1 MDSEQHHYEL
11 RSRSR
16 SRSHTPMIFNQLMT
30 GSESSEHHYD
40 LRRRESRERSHTPGE
55 VTSSRRSG
63 SRSLPGSNLKS
74 RDKSMEKISETHD
87 EVQAERVLEKENSVP
102 PSTIKKVE
110 RRSERQR
117 VKRQLL
123 TNGQGEARERQS
135 PDKNDEKRKSMTPKR
150 TITSDYSSEEGE
162 REELPN
168 RSASAYEIYKQAGD
182 YWNVF
187 PKTDYTY
194 SQASQCRYE
203 IAPGILAMPN
213 MSRPS
218 IHSDGSSTGSTLSL
232 SQQTISQTSSG
243 TRQRHSHSLDG
254 EINESIEQNRLNE
267 ENARLFAATM
277 NSDMASAAG
286 YKQVHVEQFT
296 RRRVFYEESG
306 SGRKFNRLL
315 SQVDS
320 DGEFDDDIRT
330 KYAIRGERRRVRK
343 WYESIKSFIALFFL
357 SAVELVRVK
366 IFRRETTFNTSQGY
380 YQCGESKWRKL
391 WYQIDH
397 YLQYLYLWL
406 IRILYL
412 DTWILSRFSRIRER
426 IVARPSR
433 LLWLIILPP
442 ILFAGFWLLPYAQ
455 SLKFPQF
462 SINVPEEVA
471 KTPFVPV
478 ESNERLFNEEIRN
491 TIALLIDRVEKLEG
505 AGHGQGRQLKNI
517 TDTIEIL
524 REGEKSVWSL
534 YDEKLSN
541 VERKI
546 IDNKPDGTTENE
558 IKNIK
563 LEFENL
569 RQLYAQQ
576 KTCCDKPTQS
586 ITNNEIEKRVEEIV
600 ISYFDTEVFKSEII
614 KIVEETIKMRT
625 LAETESQVMDESS
638 TVDYP
643 QSQSIS
649 VSDDYIRSIVK
660 EILKIY
666 DADKTG
672 RVDYALE
679 SAGGQIISIRC
690 TQRHNVNTRAYKV
703 LGFTLY
709 YESGDP
715 RTVIQGHPLQPGVCW
730 AFQDFPGYL
739 LIKVRA
745 PIRVSGF
752 TLEHA
757 PRSILP
763 NNEMKS
769 APRRFN
775 VWGLKEE
782 NDPAPISFG
791 EYEFLDNDD
800 SLQYFPVHN
809 HDINDAY
816 EYIELK
822 IHSNHGQLEYT
833 CLYRFRIH
841 GIPV

>member
-30 GSESSEHHYD
+30 ESESTEHHYD
-40 LRRRESRERSHTPGE
+40 LRSRESRERSHTPGE

-63 SRSLPGSNLKS
+63 SRSLPASS
-74 RDKSMEKISETHD
+74 VEPHDKSMDIIIENREEVETERIMEKD
-87 EVQAERVLEKENSVP
+87 NSAP
-102 PSTIKKVE
+102 QTIKKVE

-135 PDKNDEKRKSMTPKR
+135 LDKSDEKHKSETPKR

-162 REELPN
+162 REDPPN

-194 SQASQCRYE
+194 SPASQCRYE
-203 IAPGILAMPN
+203 IAPGVLAMPN

-218 IHSDGSSTGSTLSL
+218 IHSDGSSAGSTLSL
-232 SQQTISQTSSG
+232 NQQIASQTSFS
-243 TRQRHSHSLDG
+243 TREGNSDSLDG

-277 NSDMASAAG
+277 NSDISSAAG
-286 YKQVHVEQFT
+286 YKQVHVEQFM
-296 RRRVFYEESG
+296 RRRIFYEES
-306 SGRKFNRLL
+306 RNRRTFDSLAH
-315 SQVDS
+315 VDS
-320 DGEFDDDIRT
+320 DSELDDAVKT
-330 KYAIRGERRRVRK
+330 KCLSRGERGRVRK
-343 WYESIKSFIALFFL
+343 WYEGVKSLVAVLFFSIVNVVTL
-357 SAVELVRVK
+357 K
-366 IFRRETTFNTSQGY
+366 ILRRETCFNTSQGY
-380 YQCGESKWRKL
+380 YQFGESKWRRI
-391 WYQIDH
+391 WSQIDY

-406 IRILYL
+406 IRVLYL
-412 DTWILSRFSRIRER
+412 DTWILSRFSRIRKY
-426 IVARPSR
+426 ILARPSQ
-433 LLWLIILPP
+433 LLWLILLPP
-442 ILFAGFWLLPYAQ
+442 LLFAGFWLLPYAK
-455 SLKFPQF
+455 SFTFPGF
-462 SINVPEEVA
+462 RPDVTDEMDKV
-471 KTPFVPV
+471 KM
-478 ESNERLFNEEIRN
+478 ESNEMVMDEEFRRS
-491 TIALLIDRVEKLEG
+491 IALLINRVEKLES
-505 AGHGQGRQLKNI
+505 ARLDQGEQLTNI
-517 TDTIEIL
+517 TESIQGLKGE
-524 REGEKSVWSL
+524 EKSVWAL
-534 YDEKLSN
+534 YDEKLTN
-541 VERKI
+541 LEQKI
-546 IDNKPDGTTENE
+546 TDSKPDERAQNE
-558 IKNIK
+558 ISRIK
-563 LEFENL
+563 LEFKNL
-569 RQLYAQQ
+569 QELYAQQ
-576 KTCCDKPTQS
+576 KTCCDKPTIS
-586 ITNNEIEKRVEEIV
+586 ITNNDIERRVEEV
-600 ISYFDTEVFKSEII
+600 VTSYFGTGAFKFEITRIVEEII
-614 KIVEETIKMRT
+614 KANT
-625 LAETESQVMDESS
+625 LAQTEAQVMEKSS
-638 TVDYP
+638 TVNCP
-643 QSQSIS
+643 QPAERIP
-649 VSDDYIRSIVK
+649 VTDDHIRSIVK

-666 DADKTG
+666 DADRTG

-715 RTVIQGHPLQPGVCW
+715 RTVIQGRPLQPGVCW

-745 PIRVSGF
+745 PIKVTGF

-769 APRRFN
+769 APRKFN

-782 NDPAPISFG
+782 NDATPMLFG
-791 EYEFLDNDD
+791 EYEFVDSDD
-800 SLQYFPVHN
+800 SLQYFPVQN
-809 HDINDAY
+809 NDIKDAY
-816 EYIELK
+816 EYIELR

-841 GIPV
+841 GVPV

>member
-1 MDSEQHHYEL
+1 
-11 RSRSR
+11 
-16 SRSHTPMIFNQLMT
+16 
-30 GSESSEHHYD
+30 
-40 LRRRESRERSHTPGE
+40 
-55 VTSSRRSG
+55 
-63 SRSLPGSNLKS
+63 
-74 RDKSMEKISETHD
+74 
-87 EVQAERVLEKENSVP
+87 
-102 PSTIKKVE
+102 
-110 RRSERQR
+110 
-117 VKRQLL
+117 
-123 TNGQGEARERQS
+123 
-135 PDKNDEKRKSMTPKR
+135 MTPKR

-380 YQCGESKWRKL
+380 YQCGVSESKWRKL

-442 ILFAGFWLLPYAQ
+442 ILFAGE
-455 SLKFPQF
+455 SLKLH
-462 SINVPEEVA
+462 S
-471 KTPFVPV
+471 
-478 ESNERLFNEEIRN
+478 SY
-491 TIALLIDRVEKLEG
+491 
-505 AGHGQGRQLKNI
+505 
-517 TDTIEIL
+517 
-524 REGEKSVWSL
+524 GE
-534 YDEKLSN
+534 
-541 VERKI
+541 
-546 IDNKPDGTTENE
+546 
-558 IKNIK
+558 
-563 LEFENL
+563 
-569 RQLYAQQ
+569 
-576 KTCCDKPTQS
+576 
-586 ITNNEIEKRVEEIV
+586 
-600 ISYFDTEVFKSEII
+600 
-614 KIVEETIKMRT
+614 
-625 LAETESQVMDESS
+625 
-638 TVDYP
+638 
-643 QSQSIS
+643 
-649 VSDDYIRSIVK
+649 
-660 EILKIY
+660 
-666 DADKTG
+666 
-672 RVDYALE
+672 
-679 SAGGQIISIRC
+679 
-690 TQRHNVNTRAYKV
+690 
-703 LGFTLY
+703 
-709 YESGDP
+709 
-715 RTVIQGHPLQPGVCW
+715 
-730 AFQDFPGYL
+730 
-739 LIKVRA
+739 
-745 PIRVSGF
+745 
-752 TLEHA
+752 
-757 PRSILP
+757 
-763 NNEMKS
+763 
-769 APRRFN
+769 
-775 VWGLKEE
+775 
-782 NDPAPISFG
+782 
-791 EYEFLDNDD
+791 
-800 SLQYFPVHN
+800 
-809 HDINDAY
+809 
-816 EYIELK
+816 
-822 IHSNHGQLEYT
+822 
-833 CLYRFRIH
+833 
-841 GIPV
+841 

>member
-30 GSESSEHHYD
+30 ESESAEHHYD
-40 LRRRESRERSHTPGE
+40 LRSRESRERSHTPGE

-63 SRSLPGSNLKS
+63 SRSLPGSSVKT
-74 RDKSMEKISETHD
+74 RDKSMETITENRE
-87 EVQAERVLEKENSVP
+87 EVQAERVMEKDSSAP
-102 PSTIKKVE
+102 PTIKKIE

-135 PDKNDEKRKSMTPKR
+135 IDKSDQNRKSVTPKR

-162 REELPN
+162 REDPPS
-168 RSASAYEIYKQAGD
+168 RSTSAYEIYKQAGD

-194 SQASQCRYE
+194 SPASQCRYE
-203 IAPGILAMPN
+203 IAPGVLAMPN

-218 IHSDGSSTGSTLSL
+218 IHSDGSSAGSTLSL
-232 SQQTISQTSSG
+232 NQQTTSQTSFS
-243 TRQRHSHSLDG
+243 TREGNSDSLDA

-277 NSDMASAAG
+277 KSDMSSAAG

-306 SGRKFNRLL
+306 NRRRFDRLA
-315 SQVDS
+315 QVDS
-320 DGEFDDDIRT
+320 DTELDDAIKT
-330 KYAIRGERRRVRK
+330 KYASRGERWRVRK
-343 WYESIKSFIALFFL
+343 WYESVRSVVAVLFL
-357 SAVELVRVK
+357 SIVEVVRVK
-366 IFRRETTFNTSQGY
+366 ILRRETPFNTSQGY
-380 YQCGESKWRKL
+380 YRFGESKWTRL
-391 WYQIDH
+391 WSQIDH

-406 IRILYL
+406 IRVLYL
-412 DTWILSRFSRIRER
+412 DTWLLSRFSRIRKR
-426 IVARPSR
+426 ILARPSQ
-433 LLWLIILPP
+433 LLWLILLPP
-442 ILFAGFWLLPYAQ
+442 LLFAGFWLLPYAR
-455 SLKFPQF
+455 SLTFPGF
-462 SINVPEEVA
+462 RTDVA
-471 KTPFVPV
+471 GEMDKATV
-478 ESNERLFNEEIRN
+478 EANETVLDEEIRRS
-491 TIALLIDRVEKLEG
+491 IALLINRVEKLESAG
-505 AGHGQGRQLKNI
+505 VGHGERLTNI
-517 TDTIEIL
+517 TEAIEGL
-524 REGEKSVWSL
+524 RGEEKSVWAL

-541 VERKI
+541 LERKI
-546 IDNKPDGTTENE
+546 TDNKPDETTHNE
-558 IKNIK
+558 INTIK
-563 LEFENL
+563 LEFKNL
-569 RQLYAQQ
+569 QELYAQQ
-576 KTCCDKPTQS
+576 KTCCDKPTIS
-586 ITNNEIEKRVEEIV
+586 ITNGDIERRVEEVVTSYFGTGAFKSDITRIVEEIV
-600 ISYFDTEVFKSEII
+600 KAN
-614 KIVEETIKMRT
+614 T
-625 LAETESQVMDESS
+625 LAQTVAQVTEKS
-638 TVDYP
+638 TTADCP
-643 QSQSIS
+643 QPAEP
-649 VSDDYIRSIVK
+649 VPVTDDHIRSIVK

-715 RTVIQGHPLQPGVCW
+715 RTVIQGRPLQPGVCW

-745 PIRVSGF
+745 PIKVTGF

-769 APRRFN
+769 APRKFN
-775 VWGLKEE
+775 VWGLREE
-782 NDPAPISFG
+782 NDAAPVSFG
-791 EYEFLDNDD
+791 EYEFLDSDD
-800 SLQYFPVHN
+800 SLQYFPVQN
-809 HDINDAY
+809 NDIKDAY
-816 EYIELK
+816 EYIELR

-841 GIPV
+841 GVPV